1 MNEVDKAAWSLAKK
15 VYPVTEKE
23 KTCINEQGLR
33 CIKRSH
39 IKKAIISAI
48 NKELYEQEAAEAVLD
63 STEQQTEPNY

>member
-1 MNEVDKAAWSLAKK
+1 MNEVEKAAWSLAKM

-33 CIKRSH
+33 YIKRSH

-48 NKELYEQEAAEAVLD
+48 NKKLYEPATNEKVLD
-63 STEQQTEPNY
+63 STNQ